1 MINKRKRIITLFFSL
16 TALISISCKTAEF
29 GYKVIDISGMVYD
42 FTNRPIAHCDISLR
56 NKYKASTDING
67 RFTLLRVPAGK
78 YMLAAYKRG
87 YEKYQEEV
95 NINDRGQIIYF
106 RMPSQGQLLD
116 LVDTAMAAN
125 DFTSAEEFVE
135 RAYRIDENNIEMLF
149 YYATIKF
156 RQNDYEKAIGF
167 LEAARDLGSRDV
179 YIDRFMKILRG
190 LQNVEIS
197 D

>member
-1 MINKRKRIITLFFSL
+1 MINKRESIITLLFSL
-16 TALISISCKTAEF
+16 IVSFLISCKTAEF

-42 FTNRPIAHCDISLR
+42 YTNRPVAQCDISLG

-67 RFTLLRVPAGK
+67 RFTLPKVPVGK
-78 YMLAAYKRG
+78 YILSAYKKG
-87 YEKYQEEV
+87 YEEFQEEV
-95 NINDRGQIIYF
+95 TINDRGQIIYF

-125 DFTSAEEFVE
+125 DFARAEELAE
-135 RAYRIDENNIEMLF
+135 RAYQIDENNIEMLF

-156 RQNDYEKAIGF
+156 RQNDYKKAISF

-179 YIDRFMKILRG
+179 YIDRFMEILRG